1 MPVAVSSTSSPVS
14 ASPGIAGRLLERL
27 PQVAERILSSG
38 LGTTAPAADL
48 PADHFVEVL
57 PAIYG
62 CAHAFLHAVEHGRD
76 FTQDDVATLV
86 APVIERHAED
96 RLPLRMLMEA
106 MHRSAQ
112 QVLQEAVALSTPDEV
127 DQLVEFGSRTL
138 ELLMHI
144 NVITVEGYAA
154 VEQSIYHPERE
165 ARRALCAALVSGQ
178 PADEQAARADTVL
191 AEHYAVLAVQL
202 RTDDQA
208 APANLLAR
216 RRIRIL
222 QHALDRIAGAAAL
235 HTFDGE
241 SAIILLPG
249 GSGWHENTG
258 ADLATELA
266 EQFGTDVMVAEASW
280 TEREA
285 VPEAAREAT
294 EIAQLARL
302 SGRPTGVYRLD
313 DLLLEY
319 QLTRPGPARDRLADR
334 IVPLRR
340 TPHLLETL
348 DAHLRH
354 GSDRKAA
361 AAEIHV
367 HPNTFT
373 YRLRRI
379 AELTGT
385 DPSDPAGSRLLAA
398 ALAVHRLRPVAAGP
412 APARS
417 AVDGTC

>member
-1 MPVAVSSTSSPVS
+1 M
-14 ASPGIAGRLLERL
+14 LDRL

-57 PAIYG
+57 PAIHG
-62 CAHAFLHAVEHGRD
+62 CARAFLRSIEQGRE
-76 FTQDDVATLV
+76 FTQDEVSAFV
-86 APVIERHAED
+86 GPVVERHAED

-106 MHRSAQ
+106 VHLSAQ
-112 QVLQEAVALSTPDEV
+112 QVLQEAVSLSEPDEV

-165 ARRALCAALVSGQ
+165 ARRALCAALVDGQ
-178 PADEQAARADTVL
+178 PAAGQAARADAVL

-202 RTDDQA
+202 RTDPEPA
-208 APANLLAR
+208 TAANLLVR

-241 SAIILLPG
+241 SAIVLLPA
-249 GSGWHENTG
+249 GSGSHETTG
-258 ADLATELA
+258 ATLATELA
-266 EQFGTDVMVAEASW
+266 EQFGTDVMIAETSW
-280 TEREA
+280 TAREA
-285 VPEAAREAT
+285 VPVAAREAT

-340 TPHLLETL
+340 TPHLMETL

-379 AELTGT
+379 AELTGA
-385 DPSDPAGSRLLAA
+385 DPSDPGGSRLLAA
-398 ALAVHRLRPVAAGP
+398 ALAVHRLRPAPGGP
-412 APARS
+412 AVPRTVRDEA
-417 AVDGTC
+417 GTC